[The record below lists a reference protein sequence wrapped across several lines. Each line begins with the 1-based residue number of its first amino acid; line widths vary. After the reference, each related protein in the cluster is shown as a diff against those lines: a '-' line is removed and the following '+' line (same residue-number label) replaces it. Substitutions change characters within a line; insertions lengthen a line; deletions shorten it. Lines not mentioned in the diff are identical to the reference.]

1 MAHVQGEGDYA
12 TVQSKLPIAIRHVP
26 CDSPQML
33 PKKKKAVE
41 IQNGEAAFEVEALR
55 VDGD

>member
-33 PKKKKAVE
+33 PKKKKSC
-41 IQNGEAAFEVEALR
+41 R
-55 VDGD
+55 DSKW